1 MSNKYPGGII
11 TSGAN
16 AGYSVAFDGTGD
28 YLTVASSANLILGTG
43 AFTVEAWF
51 YVAVGNTEG
60 VLSCIDNG
68 SGSFGIGMYFSTT
81 TSLRVSIQSNSVGV
95 LNYDSTI
102 AVGNWYHVVA
112 VRDGSNNF
120 AVFLNGTRTGST
132 TNTTNISLG
141 AWGIGRTYANSGSS
155 YNGYISNVRI
165 VKGTAVYDPTQTS
178 IRVPT
183 QLFNITNTSLLTCNS
198 PAIVDQSSNA
208 FAITAN
214 GNAAA
219 STFSPFPGY
228 QAYNPA
234 LGAST
239 PGIWSVSDA
248 IQARQTRRWNM
259 YDPYFQNTT
268 EWHSPTSDIDI
279 PFIRNGGRRYDKGS
293 AAQFTAVKIDNT
305 IFWVGTA
312 QQGADLQVYR
322 ASAVPVAISNEGI
335 EAALAACADITQASA
350 VAIVSTGH
358 SFYVLNIPGV
368 GTYAYDVKTGLWGNW
383 ESFGQTTFR
392 VQCGADGVYGDAI
405 NGKLW
410 TIDPDR
416 RTDGDDTII
425 YLASS
430 FLAVPEGTYR
440 LNGLRL
446 NLKTGVGAPDGNPV
460 VEFRYAETGGEDWS
474 TWREA
479 SIGSPGNHPS
489 VIWRQLGMI
498 KPPGRSLEFRF
509 SGGADF
515 VPHEVTADL
524 VKGSDRL

>member
-1 MSNKYPGGII
+1 VRLPLASEAFDRRFGSNRAVLTNLYAEQSREGPTDRRLVPRPGLAPWIYALAPGPIRCVIPRGDDWYVVTGTRVYKNLVQVGII
-11 TSGAN
+11 PGFGLIT
-16 AGYSVAFDGTGD
+16 FDQSDNDLVLVTDGIAYLVDTAVTVITMPEETD
-28 YLTVASSANLILGTG
+28 YV
-43 AFTVEAWF
+43 
-51 YVAVGNTEG
+51 
-60 VLSCIDNG
+60 
-68 SGSFGIGMYFSTT
+68 
-81 TSLRVSIQSNSVGV
+81 VGV
-95 LNYDSTI
+95 VFSAGRFIYGIRSGGGLWRYSDIGDATAIN
-102 AVGNWYHVVA
+102 GL
-112 VRDGSNNF
+112 NF
-120 AVFLNGTRTGST
+120 ATAESDPDDIVALAK
-132 TNTTNISLG
+132 LG
-141 AWGIGRTYANSGSS
+141 DDIIFFGE
-155 YNGYISNVRI
+155 
-165 VKGTAVYDPTQTS
+165 K
-178 IRVPT
+178 
-183 QLFNITNTSLLTCNS
+183 
-198 PAIVDQSSNA
+198 
-208 FAITAN
+208 
-214 GNAAA
+214 
-219 STFSPFPGY
+219 
-228 QAYNPA
+228 
-234 LGAST
+234 
-239 PGIWSVSDA
+239 
-248 IQARQTRRWNM
+248 
-259 YDPYFQNTT
+259 TT
-268 EWHSPTSDIDI
+268 EWWSPTTSVDA
-279 PFIRNGGRRYDKGS
+279 PFIRNGGRRYDKGL
-293 AAQFTAVKIDNT
+293 AAQFTVVTLDNT
-305 IFWVGTA
+305 LIYVGTA

-430 FLAVPEGTYR
+430 FLAVSEGTYR

-479 SIGSPGNHPS
+479 SIGSPGNHPT

-498 KPPGRSLEFRF
+498 RPPGRSLEFRF

>member
-1 MSNKYPGGII
+1 VRLPLASEAFDRRFGSNRAVLTNLYAEQSREGPTDRRLVPRPGLAPVVTLGPGPVRCVVFHQGVRYIV
-11 TSGAN
+11 SGTRVYSGSTQIGVIPGFGLIRS
-16 AGYSVAFDGTGD
+16 AGYDEQLVMVTDGIAYLIGTDVSVITMPDD
-28 YLTVASSANLILGTG
+28 DLVSDVVVAAGRFIYT
-43 AFTVEAWF
+43 
-51 YVAVGNTEG
+51 
-60 VLSCIDNG
+60 IQG
-68 SGSFGIGMYFSTT
+68 SGKFRYSDIADATTIGD
-81 TSLRVSIQSNSVGV
+81 L
-95 LNYDSTI
+95 
-102 AVGNWYHVVA
+102 
-112 VRDGSNNF
+112 NF
-120 AVFLNGTRTGST
+120 ASAESDPD
-132 TNTTNISLG
+132 NIVSAETLG
-141 AWGIGRTYANSGSS
+141 DDIIFYG
-155 YNGYISNVRI
+155 
-165 VKGTAVYDPTQTS
+165 
-178 IRVPT
+178 
-183 QLFNITNTSLLTCNS
+183 
-198 PAIVDQSSNA
+198 
-208 FAITAN
+208 
-214 GNAAA
+214 
-219 STFSPFPGY
+219 
-228 QAYNPA
+228 
-234 LGAST
+234 
-239 PGIWSVSDA
+239 
-248 IQARQTRRWNM
+248 
-259 YDPYFQNTT
+259 QNTT

-322 ASAVPVAISNEGI
+322 AAAVPVAISNEGI

-479 SIGSPGNHPS
+479 SIGSPGNHPT